1 MATTQYTKLKDLI
14 EELENELDVVDS
26 PEHHAMIQTLKN
38 DLQSLKEQTN
48 KGNLTAMSEEEDNSP
63 FLKASINFEESHP
76 KLATALNDIAYL
88 LNNIG
93 I

>member
-1 MATTQYTKLKDLI
+1 MASTEFTKLKNLI
-14 EELENELDVVDS
+14 EELENELDLVDS
-26 PEHHAMIQTLKN
+26 PEHHSAIQTLKS

-48 KGNLTAMSEEEDNSP
+48 KGSLASKPDQEDSSP
-63 FLKASINFEESHP
+63 FLTASINFEESHP

-88 LNNIG
+88 LNDIG